1 MGKLS
6 RTCHEYRHGERYAA
20 GPVLSFA
27 ESVLSFFDN
36 SKTGQLLSRLTSD
49 ITEIGELAFR
59 GPHDAVVCCFTM
71 TGTILMLLYLNLP
84 LGLLI
89 TVLLLLKTWHAMDIN
104 RKMKNAFRENRRR
117 NGELTAEAA
126 EALNGIRIV
135 KSFAQEKE
143 KKNALWGK
151 LFTWLKTVKSPIV
164 C

>member
-1 MGKLS
+1 M
-6 RTCHEYRHGERYAA
+6 
-20 GPVLSFA
+20 
-27 ESVLSFFDN
+27 
-36 SKTGQLLSRLTSD
+36 LSRLTSD

-135 KSFAQEKE
+135 KSFAQEKRE
-143 KKNALWGK
+143 EERFMGQAVHLAENRKNP
-151 LFTWLKTVKSPIV
+151 TV